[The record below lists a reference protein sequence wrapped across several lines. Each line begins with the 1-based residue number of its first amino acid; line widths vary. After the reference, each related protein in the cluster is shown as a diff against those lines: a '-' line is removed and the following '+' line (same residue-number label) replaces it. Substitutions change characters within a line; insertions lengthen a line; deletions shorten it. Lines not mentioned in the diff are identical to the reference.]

1 MDILLNIN
9 TSLYWQIPL
18 GLLLLVLSIFFI
30 WIAFRIGK
38 TLKSV
43 ESLLDGNVFNLLKA
57 IEELAVIHR
66 DVSNLASALLR
77 SLDRTVTAFNRE
89 LPQLLETTKRI
100 AASIRQISDS
110 EIQPTMHN
118 IHEITGTVNQNIEK
132 IDGLVDTVKD
142 ASQATIKHAEYYR
155 DQFASSVADTIST
168 WSAIKAGWEVFR
180 GPRQSHRSDSEDKTP
195 TGQNG

>member
-1 MDILLNIN
+1 MDILLNID
-9 TSLYWQIPL
+9 TSLYWKIPL

-57 IEELAVIHR
+57 IEELAVIHK
-66 DVSNLASALLR
+66 DVSTIASALLR
-77 SLDRTVTAFNRE
+77 SLNRTVTALNRE

-100 AASIRQISDS
+100 AVSIRQISDS
-110 EIQPTMHN
+110 EIRPTTHN
-118 IHEITGTVNQNIEK
+118 VQEITETVNQNITK
-132 IDGLVDTVKD
+132 INKLVNGVTDFSQTTVK
-142 ASQATIKHAEYYR
+142 QAEYYR
-155 DQFASSVADTIST
+155 DRLAGSVTDIISA

-180 GPRQSHRSDSEDKTP
+180 GSRQSHISDSEDKTS

>member
-1 MDILLNIN
+1 MDILFNLD
-9 TSLYWQIPL
+9 TSLYWKIPL

-30 WIAFRIGK
+30 WLTFRIRK

-43 ESLLDGNVFNLLKA
+43 EALLDENVFNLLKA
-57 IEELAVIHR
+57 IQELAVIYR
-66 DVSNLASALLR
+66 DVSNVAGSLLS
-77 SLDRTVTAFNRE
+77 SLDRTVTALNRE

-110 EIQPTMHN
+110 EIQPTIHN
-118 IHEITGTVNQNIEK
+118 IQEITETVNQNIAK

-142 ASQATIKHAEYYR
+142 ASQTTISHAEYYR
-155 DQFASSVADTIST
+155 DQLAGSVTRIIST

-180 GPRQSHRSDSEDKTP
+180 HSGQSHTSDSEDT
-195 TGQNG
+195 T

>member
-1 MDILLNIN
+1 MDILLNID

-18 GLLLLVLSIFFI
+18 GLLLLVLAIFFL
-30 WIAFRIGK
+30 WLAFRIGK
-38 TLKSV
+38 ILKSV
-43 ESLLDGNVFNLLKA
+43 EALLSGNVFNLLKA
-57 IEELAVIHR
+57 IEELAVIHK
-66 DVSNLASALLR
+66 DVTSVAQALLR
-77 SLDRTVTAFNRE
+77 SLDRTVTALNRE

-118 IHEITGTVNQNIEK
+118 IQEITETVNQNVEK

-142 ASQATIKHAEYYR
+142 ASQTTIKQAEYYR
-155 DQFASSVADTIST
+155 DRLAGSVTDIIST

-180 GPRQSHRSDSEDKTP
+180 GSRQSYTSDSGDKTP
-195 TGQNG
+195 TAQNE

>member
-1 MDILLNIN
+1 MDILFDWD
-9 TSLYWQIPL
+9 TSLYWKIPL

-30 WIAFRIGK
+30 WLTFRIRK

-43 ESLLDGNVFNLLKA
+43 DALLDENVFNLLKA
-57 IEELAVIHR
+57 IEELAVIHK
-66 DVSNLASALLR
+66 DVSTVASSLLS
-77 SLDRTVTAFNRE
+77 SLDRTVTALNRE

-110 EIQPTMHN
+110 EIQPTIHN
-118 IHEITGTVNQNIEK
+118 IQEITETVNQNIAK

-142 ASQATIKHAEYYR
+142 ASQTTISHAEYYR
-155 DQFASSVADTIST
+155 DQLAGSVTRIIST

-180 GPRQSHRSDSEDKTP
+180 GSRQSHISDSEDKTLAE
-195 TGQNG
+195 QNG

>member
-1 MDILLNIN
+1 MDILLNID
-9 TSLYWQIPL
+9 TSLYWKIPL

-57 IEELAVIHR
+57 IEELAVIHK
-66 DVSNLASALLR
+66 DVSTIASALLR
-77 SLDRTVTAFNRE
+77 SLNRTVTALNRE

-100 AASIRQISDS
+100 AVSIRQISDS
-110 EIQPTMHN
+110 EIRPTTHN
-118 IHEITGTVNQNIEK
+118 VQEITETVNQNITK
-132 IDGLVDTVKD
+132 INKLVNGVTDFSQTTVK
-142 ASQATIKHAEYYR
+142 QAEYYR
-155 DQFASSVADTIST
+155 DRLAGSVTDIISA
-168 WSAIKAGWEVFR
+168 WSAIKASWEVFR
-180 GPRQSHRSDSEDKTP
+180 GSRQSHISDSEDKTS